1 MLGETESGIL
11 DCISQYLYNSREG
24 KKRNYMDLF
33 LHGNRI
39 IGGNARVVV
48 RRRAET
54 DHFAIG
60 EFTRQGADQR
70 TGGEAGAVKLNL
82 ERSEPSHLSREV
94 MRAEE
99 KRRIGRAAAEM
110 VQDNDTIVIDEG
122 TTPLQMISYLSHK
135 KDLTI
140 LTSSITA
147 LNLLIEHQNGG
158 LLSAEVYFLGGKVN
172 PKHHRVGGSFAERM
186 MKEFFVDKA
195 FLSVDGLLI
204 HKGITCYDPERAVLA
219 KRFIENA
226 NESIILAD
234 HSKIGT
240 STLCKVAE
248 LKEID
253 IVISDVM
260 APEEW
265 NRDLQAHNVAWLLA
279 E

>member
-1 MLGETESGIL
+1 MSLFGEERKQIILQLVNSNGKVRTNELVEKLEVSSESIRR
-11 DCISQYLYNSREG
+11 YLEELEAE
-24 KKRNYMDLF
+24 KKLK
-33 LHGNRI
+33 
-39 IGGNARVVV
+39 RVY
-48 RRRAET
+48 
-54 DHFAIG
+54 G
-60 EFTRQGADQR
+60 
-70 TGGEAGAVKLNL
+70 GAVKLNL

-226 NESIILAD
+226 NESIVLAD